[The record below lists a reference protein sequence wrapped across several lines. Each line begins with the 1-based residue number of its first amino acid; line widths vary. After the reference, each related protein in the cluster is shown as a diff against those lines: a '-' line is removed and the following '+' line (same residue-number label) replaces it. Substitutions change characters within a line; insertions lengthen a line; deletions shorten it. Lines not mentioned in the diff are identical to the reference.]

1 MREIW
6 SSFLIISRPGKIN
19 EDTAHESR
27 TNGIEMGP
35 ILPINSIGIHQPKID
50 FVNKSCS
57 LKGMAGLLCG
67 HVTPGQAVEF
77 FVDEGH
83 EPLESTL
90 VTGFPC
96 L

>member
-1 MREIW
+1 MSAVLPVDTIGVDQTEID
-6 SSFLIISRPGKIN
+6 LVN
-19 EDTAHESR
+19 ESR
-27 TNGIEMGP
+27 
-35 ILPINSIGIHQPKID
+35 
-50 FVNKSCS
+50 S

-83 EPLESTL
+83 QPLESTR